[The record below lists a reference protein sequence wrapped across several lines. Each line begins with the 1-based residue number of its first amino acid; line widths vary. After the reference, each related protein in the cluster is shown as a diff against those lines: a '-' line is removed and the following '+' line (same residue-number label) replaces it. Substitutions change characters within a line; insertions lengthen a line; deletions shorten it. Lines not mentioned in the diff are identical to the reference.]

1 MNNQSKHI
9 PTYNYDAASDTFSI
23 SFRPGELATGIELTD
38 HILLRV
44 NKQSQQ
50 VVGITL
56 LDYSVLVEQ
65 TELGPRQ
72 FPLTGLSDIS
82 PENRDLVL
90 HLLLQPPV
98 QNILYLS
105 AYTPSSNETIPIV
118 SVQPL
123 PIAADAT

>member
-1 MNNQSKHI
+1 MNNPSKNTS
-9 PTYNYDAASDTFSI
+9 TYNYNATSDTLSI

-38 HILLRV
+38 HILWRV

-56 LDYSVLVEQ
+56 LDYSILVQ
-65 TELGPRQ
+65 PTELGPRQ
-72 FPLTGLSDIS
+72 FPLTGLSNIS
-82 PENRDLVL
+82 PENRELVL

-98 QNILYLS
+98 QNILHLS
-105 AYTPSSNETIPIV
+105 AYTPSSTETIPIV

-123 PIAADAT
+123 PIAADAA